1 MKPLIFL
8 GSNHNLHVFVDV
20 AKSAGFVI
28 AGIVDDD
35 YHGQGCFQDI
45 PIIGLEED
53 LAKNFEY
60 WNNFQYF
67 CATNWQPTEF
77 RDPYQERNQVKRERY
92 INLLE
97 QQKYE
102 VATIVSPRAQVCS
115 YNVELGKGVFIDSFC
130 YVNSNVKISDWSIVY
145 GFSTVADS
153 CTIGRN
159 CVLQRKTLITGEVTL
174 EDNVF
179 MAVGSIVNKNHVTI
193 ANNTFIQQG
202 IMVLRDTKPY
212 ELIGLAGKDLRRVYK
227 ILTEE

>member
-1 MKPLIFL
+1 M
-8 GSNHNLHVFVDV
+8 S
-20 AKSAGFVI
+20 
-28 AGIVDDD
+28 D
-35 YHGQGCFQDI
+35 YYR
-45 PIIGLEED
+45 
-53 LAKNFEY
+53 KNY
-60 WNNFQYF
+60 NFF
-67 CATNWQPTEF
+67 CATNWSPIQNPGFIRTVE
-77 RDPYQERNQVKRERY
+77 KR
-92 INLLE
+92 
-97 QQKYE
+97 QKYIE
-102 VATIVSPRAQVCS
+102 LIEKKNLNCISLIDPSAKVSRHS
-115 YNVELGKGVFIDSFC
+115 KIGKGVFIDSFC

-179 MAVGSIVNKNHVTI
+179 MAIGSIVNKNHVTI